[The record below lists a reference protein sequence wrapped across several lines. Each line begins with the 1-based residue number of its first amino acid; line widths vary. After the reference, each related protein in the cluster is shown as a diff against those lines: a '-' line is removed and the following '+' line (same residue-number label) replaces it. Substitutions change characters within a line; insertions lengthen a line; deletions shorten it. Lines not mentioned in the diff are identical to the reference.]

1 MNGLSLQ
8 YDNEQNRCL
17 PPVALPHRPP
27 LAHNGWRDTE
37 RWLPIRAA
45 LEDAPEGIGVL
56 DAAMRFVVWNTAA
69 AAITGQPAADVVG
82 ARCRLEDGRLV
93 VDLVAS
99 AEAPAAVV
107 FAPPATAFFEM
118 VLRADGEASD
128 ATSVHVMLVPLLGEE
143 FSFFVHLL
151 RQAPSAVP
159 WRERRGLA
167 ARHPGGSAL
176 RASAGA
182 LPDLTRRERE
192 ILKLLAAGKTAKP
205 IAVDLR
211 LSVPTVRTHIQHIL
225 RKLGVHSCLEAAI
238 CFLQASGTD
247 GNGHHRE
254 PVP

>member
-17 PPVALPHRPP
+17 ALPHRPP
-27 LAHNGWRDTE
+27 LVHTGWRDTE

-69 AAITGQPAADVVG
+69 SAITGQPAAEVVG

-93 VDLVAS
+93 VDLIPS
-99 AEAPAAVV
+99 AESPEPVV
-107 FAPPATAFFEM
+107 PAPPATAFFEM
-118 VLRADGEASD
+118 VLRGDGGASEAPP
-128 ATSVHVMLVPLLGEE
+128 VHVMLVPLLGEE

-151 RQAPSAVP
+151 RQAPSVVP
-159 WRERRGLA
+159 WRERRALP
-167 ARHPGGSAL
+167 RHAGASGL
-176 RASAGA
+176 RATGGV

-192 ILKLLAAGKTAKP
+192 ILRLLAAGKTAKP

-238 CFLQASGTD
+238 CFLQASGGD
-247 GNGHHRE
+247 SNGHHHE